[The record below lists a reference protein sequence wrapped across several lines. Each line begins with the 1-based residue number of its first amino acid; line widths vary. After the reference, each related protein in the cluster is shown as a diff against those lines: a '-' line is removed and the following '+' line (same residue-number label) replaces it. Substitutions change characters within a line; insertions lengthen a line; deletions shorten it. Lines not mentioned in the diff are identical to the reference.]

1 MRENQVT
8 NSVYRRPEITVLC
21 VATESLILAGSPGS
35 GTHNPRQGGGTVP
48 HGAKAEAFDP
58 DGEEESNLWND

>member
-8 NSVYRRPEITVLC
+8 NSVYRRPEIT
-21 VATESLILAGSPGS
+21 GSPGS
-35 GTHNPRQGGGTVP
+35 GTHNPGQGGGTVP
-48 HGAKAEAFDP
+48 HGAKAESFDP